1 MKKILVFTTY
11 DNFYLKK
18 LIINLSKNKKFKFYY
33 FIISDYKSINN
44 IFVKLATFGL
54 IKSLNF
60 LIRSIIIDI
69 KGENL
74 VSNLNKK
81 NIILGEKSEDYLKN
95 FIKLKK
101 IDLILSVNYP
111 KKISQNI
118 FNAPKFGAINNHLGN
133 LPKYRGRYP
142 VINAIMN
149 GDKKIYS
156 TIHKINEKIDDGAV
170 ILKGGI
176 SNKLN
181 DNIEAKYEKLFS
193 ITEKLITKSLFKIF
207 NRNKIKSKKSVKSIY
222 NKKPNIFKII
232 KIYIF
237 FNFIRF

>member
-1 MKKILVFTTY
+1 MLQY
-11 DNFYLKK
+11 
-18 LIINLSKNKKFKFYY
+18 
-33 FIISDYKSINN
+33 SIYP
-44 IFVKLATFGL
+44 FVLDLFVEYNDIDQL
-54 IKSLNF
+54 YPLNQ
-60 LIRSIIIDI
+60 LCWR
-69 KGENL
+69 L
-74 VSNLNKK
+74 
-81 NIILGEKSEDYLKN
+81 
-95 FIKLKK
+95 
-101 IDLILSVNYP
+101 
-111 KKISQNI
+111 
-118 FNAPKFGAINNHLGN
+118 
-133 LPKYRGRYP
+133 
-142 VINAIMN
+142 
-149 GDKKIYS
+149 
-156 TIHKINEKIDDGAV
+156 KINEKIDDGAV

>member
-54 IKSLNF
+54 IKSFNF

-74 VSNLNKK
+74 VSKLNKK